1 MAINNM
7 EITSNGI
14 LAAFLLDPQDM
25 ICFEFYELTDI
36 LVSMWADSRLIM
48 RKSFI
53 DFIIITAINQR
64 DAKGITRQ
72 QYVELVYLLVPPK
85 VKKASKEALENH
97 ENISGLFS
105 YL

>member
-85 VKKASKEALENH
+85 IKKASKESLDIH
-97 ENISGLFS
+97 EDITGLFS